1 MSNSTPVQL
10 DEISERLGYRFVN
23 EALLTEALTHGST
36 QKHKGDYQRL
46 EFLGDR
52 VLGLVIAEHLFRTH
66 PTDGEGQLTHVLSS
80 LVRSEACADAARD
93 GSVGCV
99 VVTGAGRGFCAGGD
113 LKEGASAKAMVPP
126 SAEAGSRTEQ
136 GFTRLRGFMETARLL
151 HEMPKPAIAMVNGP
165 VAGAGIGIAGACD
178 LRFAGRSATFLTAF
192 DKIGAGGDFGSTWFW
207 TKIVGTGVAREL
219 FLLGEKLSAEE
230 AFAKG
235 LYTRLFDD
243 DALRAETLKA
253 AHRLADGP
261 RMGFRYM
268 KQNLNNAEDWAFE
281 AALDAEALNMG
292 LSTQATALIWREA
305 NKPKGD

>member
-1 MSNSTPVQL
+1 MIEEVLIENDGGVRVITLNRP
-10 DEISERLGYRFVN
+10 DRLN
-23 EALLTEALTHGST
+23 ALTPSIMEPLA
-36 QKHKGDYQRL
+36 D
-46 EFLGDR
+46 
-52 VLGLVIAEHLFRTH
+52 
-66 PTDGEGQLTHVLSS
+66 
-80 LVRSEACADAARD
+80 ACADAARD

-126 SAEAGSRTEQ
+126 SPEAGSRTEQ
-136 GFTRLRGFMETARLL
+136 GFTRLRSFMETARLL

-178 LRFAGRSATFLTAF
+178 LRFAGHSATFLTAF

-219 FLLGEKLSAEE
+219 FLLGEKLTAEH

-235 LYTRLFDD
+235 LYTRLYDD
-243 DALRAETLKA
+243 EALREETLKA